1 MARKANPVTRTS
13 RRARALP
20 AQKDSDTVL
29 DVTVVLLEAGYA
41 STAIG
46 PIEVFHSAGMLWN
59 WLQGETIQSRFR
71 VRVASIDGAGV
82 TGICG
87 LGLVP
92 ECSIHDV
99 KKTDIIVLPASG
111 WDVMERISQ
120 NTALL
125 PWLKKWHTKGAYI
138 AGICT
143 GAAFLAECGLLD
155 GRRATTHWAL
165 AHILRERYPNVL
177 WQPDQFVTEDGKLL
191 CSGGVYAS
199 IDLSL
204 HLVEKFCGHEI
215 AVQVAKSLLVSMPR
229 MRQSGYSVSPLSRP
243 HSDDKIRQTEE
254 YLQKHFDSE
263 SPIDFLARHAGM
275 SPRNFIR
282 RFKAATGHLPGV
294 YIQLLRVAAA
304 KELLERGAAS
314 IQNVCTKVGYEDAAF
329 FRTVFKRHTGMTPAE
344 YRTNFAQIHFDR
356 GELAC

>member
-82 TGICG
+82 TGIRG

-99 KKTDIIVLPASG
+99 KKTDIIILPASG
-111 WDVMERISQ
+111 WDVVERISQ

-125 PWLKKWHTKGAYI
+125 PWLKKWHTKAPTLPVFAPARPFSRNAACWTAGARRRI
-138 AGICT
+138 
-143 GAAFLAECGLLD
+143 
-155 GRRATTHWAL
+155 GRSRISCVNA
-165 AHILRERYPNVL
+165 I
-177 WQPDQFVTEDGKLL
+177 
-191 CSGGVYAS
+191 
-199 IDLSL
+199 
-204 HLVEKFCGHEI
+204 
-215 AVQVAKSLLVSMPR
+215 PR
-229 MRQSGYSVSPLSRP
+229 SYG
-243 HSDDKIRQTEE
+243 
-254 YLQKHFDSE
+254 
-263 SPIDFLARHAGM
+263 SPINL
-275 SPRNFIR
+275 
-282 RFKAATGHLPGV
+282 
-294 YIQLLRVAAA
+294 
-304 KELLERGAAS
+304 
-314 IQNVCTKVGYEDAAF
+314 
-329 FRTVFKRHTGMTPAE
+329 
-344 YRTNFAQIHFDR
+344 
-356 GELAC
+356 